1 MLPGIGG
8 EGASFSPCRRALAC
22 VGSALPGAG
31 GEGASFS
38 PCRRAFACACGALP
52 GVGGE
57 CSSFSPCHCAFA
69 CAWNVLPGTGV
80 DGAGFCAFACACGM
94 LPGVGGEGASF
105 SPCRRAF
112 ACACGALPG
121 AGGEGASF
129 SPCRSRLC
137 LRVERVAGNR
147 RRRCKPLPLAPGCAL
162 GMGVL
167 PTACIG
173 SVPAGGRA
181 AGRIPLRRALPQKS
195 PRGSL
200 VQCSSMRPELM

>member
-105 SPCRRAF
+105 SPCR
-112 ACACGALPG
+112 
-121 AGGEGASF
+121 
-129 SPCRSRLC
+129 SRLC